1 MFNPPSLWL
10 TINPCDL
17 HDPIAQVFAGEHI
30 DLDNFNAQLG
40 PSKERRAQNVAAD
53 PYASA
58 KFLHYL
64 IKVILETLFG
74 ISYPLWHNAPSE
86 GVFGRLTAYFGVVES
101 QGRGTLHL
109 HVLLWLAN
117 APPMEEMERQLKKP
131 EFRNHVRNFIE
142 ANIHA
147 YVPGLETEESLR
159 AIPNDTEGKISTKN
173 QVTDYSLRGDLLVD
187 ANIIDFFVGS
197 YEMNVDHKE
206 SSLSS
211 KYDGDGKWRGRPRH
225 DRIPYL
231 ALHPNSSCKQR
242 VKRAAGHNNLPN
254 FIGQCFP
261 RRDVTDNYS
270 FYCAC
275 MLMLLKP
282 WRSLATDLKRP
293 LQSWESAF
301 DEFLASA
308 EQQIHNIISG
318 IQYFH
323 ECKSSALQ
331 QNRDFDVVDENLHAH
346 EPLMQDL
353 QQDNSQDPSVHML
366 LSEESLVNLMSSQT
380 CDREDIHGR
389 LAIES
394 GKMAGIFDEV
404 NDQLSDTQQ
413 FSTCGVKVATDN
425 DVCNLV
431 AWKQQM
437 SNDISRQ
444 KVAADSPHDINE
456 KA

>member
-1 MFNPPSLWL
+1 
-10 TINPCDL
+10 
-17 HDPIAQVFAGEHI
+17 
-30 DLDNFNAQLG
+30 
-40 PSKERRAQNVAAD
+40 
-53 PYASA
+53 
-58 KFLHYL
+58 
-64 IKVILETLFG
+64 
-74 ISYPLWHNAPSE
+74 
-86 GVFGRLTAYFGVVES
+86 
-101 QGRGTLHL
+101 
-109 HVLLWLAN
+109 
-117 APPMEEMERQLKKP
+117 MEEMERQLKKP

-159 AIPNDTEGKISTKN
+159 AIPNDTEVAYSRPPCPNCEGYYDKLLHLEQYVARAKNHHTCEGKISTKN

-197 YEMNVDHKE
+197 YEMNMDHKE

-211 KYDGDGKWRGRPRH
+211 KYDGDGKWRGRPHH

-231 ALHPNSSCKQR
+231 ALHPNSSCKQH
-242 VKRAAGHNNLPN
+242 VKHAAGHNNLPN

-261 RRDVTDNYS
+261 RQDVTDNYS

-380 CDREDIHGR
+380 CDHEDIHGR